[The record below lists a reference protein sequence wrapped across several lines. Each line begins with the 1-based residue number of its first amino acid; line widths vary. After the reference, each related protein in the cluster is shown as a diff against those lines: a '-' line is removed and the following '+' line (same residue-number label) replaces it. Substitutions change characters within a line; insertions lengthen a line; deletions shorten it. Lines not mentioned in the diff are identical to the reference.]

1 MLLSRV
7 KITPSVANMEAGE
20 ERVEQ
25 LRRIS
30 QLICQ
35 RGGAF
40 QPNTQKQILGYLTSL
55 LPLTFVLNDIEVTSV
70 RFPGRCSII
79 LENHLRS
86 PGCCCCCPGLDISCQ
101 QLRRYCGL
109 HSYHASNEQQ
119 PKKRH
124 FRTKNKG
131 YFWRTLA
138 GYQIYKKQIRYRCRC
153 KISTLNFLFNPG
165 LNSGEL

>member
-1 MLLSRV
+1 MILELLQV
-7 KITPSVANMEAGE
+7 TIANMEAGE

-79 LENHLRS
+79 LENHLRY

-124 FRTKNKG
+124 FRIKNKD

-138 GYQIYKKQIRYRCRC
+138 GYQIYKKEIRYRRRC
-153 KISTLNFLFNPG
+153 KYLHFLFNPR
-165 LNSGEL
+165 